1 MRTKDYTEAAYR
13 LIREGKDEVAVFEKL
28 KRYLTGRGLAKLYPS
43 VLRGLAEKVRRSD
56 KQARTKVIVARERD
70 AQLHAGEIERAVAEI
85 GTGKGHDV
93 VVDETIIGGFVVK
106 GRDERL
112 DKSYKS
118 TLLHA
123 YHRLTD

>member
-1 MRTKDYTEAAYR
+1 MRTKDYIEAAHG
-13 LIREGKDEVAVFEKL
+13 LLKGGTDEAVVFTKL
-28 KRYLTGRGLAKLYPS
+28 KGYLEKRGLAKLYPS
-43 VLRGLAEKVRRSD
+43 VLRGLAEKIRRTD
-56 KQARTKVIVARERD
+56 LRARTKVVVAREGD
-70 AQLHAGEIERAVAEI
+70 AKLHAGEIEKAVAEVGK
-85 GTGKGHDV
+85 GTGHDV

-112 DKSYKS
+112 DRSYKS

>member
-1 MRTKDYTEAAYR
+1 MRTKDYIEAAHG
-13 LIREGKDEVAVFEKL
+13 LLKGGTDEAVVFTKL
-28 KRYLTGRGLAKLYPS
+28 KGYLEKRGLVKLYPS
-43 VLRGLAEKVRRSD
+43 VLRGLAEKIRRTD
-56 KQARTKVIVARERD
+56 LRARTKVIVARAGD
-70 AQLHAGEIERAVAEI
+70 AQLHAGEIKMAVAEV

-112 DKSYKS
+112 DRSYKS